1 MGVWVAIGI
10 SVLSLVVAVAGTVL
24 SNRRAEESRDIARE
38 ALEDS
43 RQTRTD
49 ALWSAAVEAV
59 NRVYG
64 IDPMRQ
70 DVQQP
75 LQNLRVAWIALVDGL
90 PGWTGLDEWLAAEHS
105 YGAAIGRQVLARAS
119 AKPPTNEDEHMA
131 LLKPHLD
138 WGIGLSSNLRY
149 LRTTGHDVG
158 ALTKLRDNA
167 RENITAIYARNRWD
181 LPEGPTFEA
190 L

>member
-10 SVLSLVVAVAGTVL
+10 SVLSLAVAVIGTVL
-24 SNRRAEESRDIARE
+24 SNRRAKESRDIARE
-38 ALEDS
+38 ALQDS
-43 RQTRTD
+43 RQTRAD
-49 ALWSAAVEAV
+49 ALWSSAVEAV

-64 IDPMRQ
+64 VDPMRQ

-90 PGWTGLDEWLAAEHS
+90 PDWTGLDEWLAAEHS
-105 YGAAIGRQVLARAS
+105 HGAAIGRQVLARATL
-119 AKPPTNEDEHMA
+119 KPPRDEAEHMA

-138 WGIGLSSNLRY
+138 WGIGLSGNLRH
-149 LRTTGHDVG
+149 LRSTGHDG
-158 ALTKLRDNA
+158 EALAKLRDNA
-167 RENITAIYARNRWD
+167 RANAIAIYERNGWD
-181 LPEGPTFEA
+181 LPEGPNFEP